1 MQDTGSLSALS
12 PRKKIIF
19 VCKIY
24 LRQCFG
30 RLSTF
35 WCVPSNLWVAMN
47 NVLLL
52 RNAYHYSTNFPPS
65 RFSQV
70 LFGTPGSI
78 RVLLGTQIYLW
89 LALNHVLLLYKP
101 CTILPFSQVLLG
113 IFGYLFLLCWWISM
127 NHTLLELPRTTLHSP
142 NFPSQLA
149 KPKPGEKRMRQPPFF
164 FALHR
169 AELPRLTAASE

>member
-1 MQDTGSLSALS
+1 M
-12 PRKKIIF
+12 
-19 VCKIY
+19 
-24 LRQCFG
+24 
-30 RLSTF
+30 
-35 WCVPSNLWVAMN
+35 PSNLWVAMN

-78 RVLLGTQIYLW
+78 WVLLGTQIYLW

-113 IFGYLFLLCWWISM
+113 TFGYLLLLCWWVQEGFNESYAARAAS
-127 NHTLLELPRTTLHSP
+127 HYFTLPKLSLAAAQAQARRETNEAAPLFLCSP
-142 NFPSQLA
+142 
-149 KPKPGEKRMRQPPFF
+149 
-164 FALHR
+164 H
-169 AELPRLTAASE
+169 LPRLTAASE